1 MSSGRYN
8 TIVMNGLD
16 ALVAHIHPVDR
27 QATRVW
33 CALFDTHPSVP
44 VSLMA
49 LQMFYGA
56 RYWSKVRRAITSHS
70 ATGVLEDDVLHVA
83 EAATRTTRVDRD
95 QLVGITLA
103 GLMVAEL
110 PDAVAL
116 PNAALLETPTMVL
129 RRRARNTPEGLFGRF
144 SGDRR
149 RWRVTIEPDPT
160 LTYVV
165 SHGEPLAPC
174 RGGNHEQCRV
184 GILAGSDPHPV
195 IRHACETPVL
205 GRVSIVELF
214 AAS

>member
-1 MSSGRYN
+1 
-8 TIVMNGLD
+8 MNGLD

-33 CALFDTHPSVP
+33 SALFDTRPALP
-44 VSLMA
+44 VSLPA
-49 LQMFYGA
+49 LRMFYGA
-56 RYWSKVRRAITSHS
+56 RYWPKVRRAITAHS
-70 ATGVLEDDVLHVA
+70 ATGVLEDDVLLVA

-103 GLMVAEL
+103 GLMLKEL
-110 PDAVAL
+110 PDEVAL

-144 SGDRR
+144 RGDSRQ
-149 RWRVTIEPDPT
+149 WRITIEPDPT
-160 LTYVV
+160 STYVV

-174 RGGNHEQCRV
+174 HGGHHDQCLV

-195 IRHACETPVL
+195 IRRACETKVS
-205 GRVSIVELF
+205 GCVSILKLF
-214 AAS
+214 ATA